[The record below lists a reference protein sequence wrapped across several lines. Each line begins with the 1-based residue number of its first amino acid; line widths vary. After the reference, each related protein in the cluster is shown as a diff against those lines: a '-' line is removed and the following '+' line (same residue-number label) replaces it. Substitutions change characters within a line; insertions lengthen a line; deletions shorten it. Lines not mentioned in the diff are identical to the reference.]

1 MIVSDFL
8 RMMKNL
14 GDKLLKARTDM
25 GISVRDAAVATKLR
39 IDVIEKMESGSFN
52 IKLAEIYKR
61 GFLHIYATFLKLDA
75 DSIMEEYTLAS
86 STASEAS
93 KRRVLANKVAQQ
105 QDEVAA
111 NQPQFQTPNTSTESR
126 FGDSDDDEK
135 ETSAMDFSTKKM
147 VNYYTILIMM

>member
-61 GFLHIYATFLKLDA
+61 AAEGFMLVRKL
-75 DSIMEEYTLAS
+75 SY
-86 STASEAS
+86 
-93 KRRVLANKVAQQ
+93 
-105 QDEVAA
+105 
-111 NQPQFQTPNTSTESR
+111 
-126 FGDSDDDEK
+126 
-135 ETSAMDFSTKKM
+135 
-147 VNYYTILIMM
+147 